1 MTRDE
6 AIAELT
12 RRLVESYSP
21 VRIYLFG
28 SVARGDDGPESDL
41 DFLVVI
47 RDDTPEERL
56 RPGAVRKAE
65 RGTGFARDIVPWRKT
80 VVAGHRRHG
89 ASSTDSVRLVGL
101 SEVAPAKYGVNCQT
115 PPYGISRRRIL
126 R

>member
-28 SVARGDDGPESDL
+28 SVARGDDGPDSDL

-56 RPGAVRKAE
+56 RPGAVRKAV
-65 RGTGFARDIVPWRKT
+65 RGTGFARDIVPWRKI

-89 ASSTDSVRLVGL
+89 ASSTDSVR
-101 SEVAPAKYGVNCQT
+101 PATAGMVRRART
-115 PPYGISRRRIL
+115 VSGWSASRKL
-126 R
+126 LLQNTA